1 MWTSFLVAMG
11 GVMAIGLVMAAVAWL
26 ATDAVNAA
34 ARRRS
39 SDSAELERSLDRI
52 ERELKRVRGLAIS
65 KI

>member
-1 MWTSFLVAMG
+1 MA

-26 ATDAVNAA
+26 ATDGVIAA

-52 ERELKRVRGLAIS
+52 ERELKRVRGLASS